1 MERIKFKL
9 GVVLMCC
16 LFLMSFTT
24 PRLKNRGAESGEVN
38 WKTHSTSLINPPSS
52 SVDLNFNG
60 GQVVNLTLSNNNIL
74 GVGGTVSCHTTAK
87 DSGYWLL
94 PMGSTTQ
101 RHDTFDYVPIWWR
114 FTISTISDAA
124 VVSITAKTNY

>member
-1 MERIKFKL
+1 MKKNKL
-9 GVVLMCC
+9 ILGIVLMCC
-16 LFLMSFTT
+16 LFLMSFAT
-24 PRLKNRGAESGEVN
+24 PRLKVRSSESGGN
-38 WKTHSTSLINPPSS
+38 WKTYSTSLINPPNS
-52 SVDLNFNG
+52 SVELNFSG
-60 GQVVNLTLSNNNIL
+60 GQYVQLTLANNNIL

-101 RHDTFDYVPIWWR
+101 EYDMFGYVPIWWR